1 MDTRQGATKDKAL
14 PEAPREAAQKRRPSL
29 GTEDEAGKMGGQSKA
44 RNSGQALK
52 RRNMVQSWKHHYTS
66 NSNSN
71 SSSSS
76 GDSEGSRGL
85 ASNEQAVV
93 PEPGYSESSAGSEGE
108 AGSSVSASPQGTSS
122 EPTDLAAA
130 AAAEM
135 AAVRIQRA
143 WRTHVVCAAT
153 AAWTA
158 CGVTVER
165 LRALGFDEAT
175 QLMRRPAVVRG
186 AAQLL
191 HTLLAQASC
200 DSSPLLPCA
209 PEQQLS
215 SSPAGGDQ
223 EEEEELAPCAAP
235 GRTFVAAHLFAAHPG
250 LLATGDAALDAM
262 VEAAATTTT
271 QVFEHF
277 VAGLSNSHAD
287 SSNGATV
294 RGHQAPDDRK
304 NVNSWPARL
313 YSFASSFHAF
323 AVALDSWKR
332 ADSKKLLSAMERH
345 YLELDR
351 LWQSVQRRTLGQ
363 GDESWRV
370 SIHEQRAALVDRVR
384 TLGGQRAVEQLVRR
398 QRHLRLTYPDPQPSR
413 TPSLPHQ
420 PEEPTRSGGS
430 GPGGTADSMTRTD
443 SHHDDAS
450 PTDAVVAKA
459 VADPAAAQVDR
470 ILGNFDLTASAALE
484 DASLA
489 HELVL
494 DPTMRLQPIEQTT
507 PEGSTI
513 QHTVAQLFFD
523 TIGREMLAGGDAEKI
538 HEHIASLFAYIRREL
553 RTITPPASDARRT
566 VDRELDPKWIA
577 RLMDAGAYSE
587 IAPRLAG
594 AVRLIRSVCAPLR
607 DAEVDA
613 AAEKLASVDTSTL
626 GGHTASADSNRCVA
640 GLLEA
645 VGDAISLV
653 HRVRADALNHQL
665 DTVVRPWLRAHAAE
679 YERSKLDQHLS
690 HAYNGD
696 SQQIIEATTGWMR
709 DVVNRD
715 QHQDLSKRCTV
726 VQDNPR
732 SLTSKHVF
740 WESLLDLCF
749 EPVAVNASRV
759 PLTLSMDTGRIGAIQ
774 NDIQV
779 VLSAGALCM
788 LARSIA
794 RTNTGVSLTDS
805 RVMQLATDAHGL
817 LADRSVTMSRVVAL
831 VLETVGQP
839 PDSAASSTR
848 RDDTA
853 ALGTL
858 TERLVRKTLTKED
871 PIYASMERH
880 LRSFLLQRLCDDDT
894 PAQLARRLDASK
906 QPVAAQL
913 KKFGLDILSQSVC
926 DLLVRLNR
934 LGSFNWQVCSI
945 WYAKVPGLAHVSS
958 DNE

>member
-1 MDTRQGATKDKAL
+1 MDTRQGATKDNAL

-29 GTEDEAGKMGGQSKA
+29 GTEDEAGNMDSQSKT
-44 RNSGQALK
+44 RSSGQALK
-52 RRNMVQSWKHHYTS
+52 RRNMVQSWKRHYS
-66 NSNSN
+66 SN
-71 SSSSS
+71 SSGGGNEETRES
-76 GDSEGSRGL
+76 

-93 PEPGYSESSAGSEGE
+93 PEPGYSESSAGSEAE
-108 AGSSVSASPQGTSS
+108 AGSSASASPQGPSS
-122 EPTDLAAA
+122 EPTDLATA

-143 WRTHVVCAAT
+143 WRMHVVCAAT

-200 DSSPLLPCA
+200 DSPLLPCA

-215 SSPAGGDQ
+215 SADNDD
-223 EEEEELAPCAAP
+223 EELAPCAAP

-287 SSNGATV
+287 SSNAATV
-294 RGHQAPDDRK
+294 CGHQAPDNRK
-304 NVNSWPARL
+304 SSSTSNRSSWPARL

-370 SIHEQRAALVDRVR
+370 SIHEQRAALVGRVR

-420 PEEPTRSGGS
+420 PEEPTNSGESAAGGS
-430 GPGGTADSMTRTD
+430 ADSMTRTD
-443 SHHDDAS
+443 SHHDDVS

-513 QHTVAQLFFD
+513 QHMVTRLFFD
-523 TIGREMLAGGDAEKI
+523 TIGREMIAGGDAEKL
-538 HEHIASLFAYIRREL
+538 HEHVASLFAYMRREL

-577 RLMDAGAYSE
+577 SLMDAGAYSE

-626 GGHTASADSNRCVA
+626 GGHIASADSNGCVA

-645 VGDAISLV
+645 VSDAVNLI
-653 HRVRADALNHQL
+653 HKVRADALNHQL

-679 YERSKLDQHLS
+679 YERSKLDQHLN
-690 HAYNGD
+690 HAYKGS
-696 SQQIIEATTGWMR
+696 SQQIVEATTGWMR
-709 DVVNRD
+709 GAVNRD
-715 QHQDLSKRCTV
+715 QHRDFSERCAV
-726 VQDNPR
+726 LQDNPR
-732 SLTSKHVF
+732 GLTPKHVF

-759 PLTLSMDTGRIGAIQ
+759 PLTLAMDIGRISTIQ

-805 RVMQLATDAHGL
+805 RVMQLATDAHSL
-817 LADRSVTMSRVVAL
+817 LTDRNVTMSRVVAL
-831 VLETVGQP
+831 MLETVRQSS
-839 PDSAASSTR
+839 DSAAPSTQEH
-848 RDDTA
+848 DTA

-894 PAQLARRLDASK
+894 PAQLASRLDASK
-906 QPVAAQL
+906 QSIAAQL
-913 KKFGLDILSQSVC
+913 KKFGLNILTQSVC

-945 WYAKVPGLAHVSS
+945 WYSKVPGLAPVSS

>member
-1 MDTRQGATKDKAL
+1 MDTRQGATNDKAL

-29 GTEDEAGKMGGQSKA
+29 GAEDEAGKMDGQSKA

-52 RRNMVQSWKHHYTS
+52 RRNMVQSWKHHYS
-66 NSNSN
+66 SNSN
-71 SSSSS
+71 SSSNSS
-76 GDSEGSRGL
+76 GGNEGSRGS
-85 ASNEQAVV
+85 ASNRQAVV
-93 PEPGYSESSAGSEGE
+93 PEPGYSGSSAGSEGE
-108 AGSSVSASPQGTSS
+108 AGSSVSASPQDTSS

-215 SSPAGGDQ
+215 SSSADDDQ
-223 EEEEELAPCAAP
+223 EEELAPCAAP
-235 GRTFVAAHLFAAHPG
+235 GRTFVAAHLFAAHPE
-250 LLATGDAALDAM
+250 LLTTGDAALDAM

-287 SSNGATV
+287 SSNSATA
-294 RGHQAPDDRK
+294 RGHQAPDDRR

-313 YSFASSFHAF
+313 YYFASSFHAF

-420 PEEPTRSGGS
+420 PEEPTRSGG
-430 GPGGTADSMTRTD
+430 PDAGGAANSMTRTD

-513 QHTVAQLFFD
+513 QHAVAQLFFD

-538 HEHIASLFAYIRREL
+538 HEHVASLFAYMRREL
-553 RTITPPASDARRT
+553 RTVTPPASDARRT

-594 AVRLIRSVCAPLR
+594 AVRLIHSVCAPLR

-613 AAEKLASVDTSTL
+613 AAEKLASIDTSTL
-626 GGHTASADSNRCVA
+626 RGCTASTDSNGCVT

-645 VGDAISLV
+645 VGNAVNLI

-696 SQQIIEATTGWMR
+696 NQQIIEATTRWMR

-715 QHQDLSKRCTV
+715 QHQDLSERCTV

-732 SLTSKHVF
+732 SLTPKHVF

-749 EPVAVNASRV
+749 ESVAVNASSV

-788 LARSIA
+788 LTRSIA
-794 RTNTGVSLTDS
+794 RTNTGISLTDS

-817 LADRSVTMSRVVAL
+817 LADDSVTMSRVVAL
-831 VLETVGQP
+831 VLETVRQP
-839 PDSAASSTR
+839 PDSAATSTR
-848 RDDTA
+848 RKDSA

-858 TERLVRKTLTKED
+858 AERLVRKTLTKED
-871 PIYASMERH
+871 PIYASMERY

-894 PAQLARRLDASK
+894 PAQLVRRLDASK
-906 QPVAAQL
+906 QSIAAQL
-913 KKFGLDILSQSVC
+913 KKFGLNILSQSVC

-945 WYAKVPGLAHVSS
+945 WYAKVPGLAPV
-958 DNE
+958 